1 MIHGTTLG
9 MTPGIM
15 ATATD
20 GAGATDGIA
29 LITMAT
35 TVGVIPTIVTVGAIL
50 TITDG
55 ATHAITATTVMP
67 ALAITASIVIQQAV
81 VEGTDMP
88 ATEALVVT
96 TTAMGSMAHT
106 THVPGTT
113 TPHGVTELRACRH
126 TLLARLAVEASAVA
140 VVVEASAVVVAA
152 EAAEA
157 ISEGDKV

>member
-1 MIHGTTLG
+1 MASMAIILGMIHGTTLG
-9 MTPGIM
+9 MTPGTM

-67 ALAITASIVIQQAV
+67 ALAITASTAIQ
-81 VEGTDMP
+81 
-88 ATEALVVT
+88 
-96 TTAMGSMAHT
+96 
-106 THVPGTT
+106 
-113 TPHGVTELRACRH
+113 
-126 TLLARLAVEASAVA
+126 
-140 VVVEASAVVVAA
+140 
-152 EAAEA
+152 
-157 ISEGDKV
+157 